1 MTKITQLEL
10 ELLREEQVTYM
21 PERVKIRRQYFL
33 GDNER
38 EYNDLS
44 SDVWARITPGFGFW
58 RAVADRY
65 QGITAFTIT
74 MPWDTDVRAS
84 DTIIDSHGRFYEVR
98 DTKDPSTYHTAL
110 QTLCDRVND
119 G

>member
-1 MTKITQLEL
+1 MTEITQLEL
-10 ELLREEQVTYM
+10 ELLREEQITYM
-21 PERVKIRRQYFL
+21 PERVKVRRTNFA

-38 EYNDLS
+38 DYETVHEGL
-44 SDVWARITPGFGFW
+44 WARITPGFGMW
-58 RAVADRY
+58 RVVADRF

-74 MPWDTDVRAS
+74 VPWDSDVRAA
-84 DTIIDSHGRFYEVR
+84 DAIIDAAGRVYEVR

-110 QTLCDRVND
+110 QLLCDRVND

>member
-1 MTKITQLEL
+1 MTEITQLEL
-10 ELLREEQVTYM
+10 DLLREEQITYM
-21 PERVKIRRQYFL
+21 PERVRIRRADFS

-38 EYNDLS
+38 DYFDHVL
-44 SDVWARITPGFGFW
+44 DVWARITPGFGFW

-74 MPWDTDVRAS
+74 LPWDTDVRAS
-84 DTIIDSHGRFYEVR
+84 DVIIDGNGRVYEVR
-98 DTKDPSTYHTAL
+98 DTQDPKTYHTAL
-110 QTLCDRVND
+110 RVLCDRVND

>member
-1 MTKITQLEL
+1 MTEITQLEL
-10 ELLREEQVTYM
+10 DLLREEQVTYM
-21 PERVKIRRQYFL
+21 PDQVKIRRTSFS

-38 EYNDLS
+38 DYETIAEK
-44 SDVWARITPGFGFW
+44 VWARITPGFGLW

-65 QGITAFTIT
+65 QGITAFTVT
-74 MPWDTDVRAS
+74 LPWDTDVHAS
-84 DTIIDSHGRFYEVR
+84 DAIIDATGRVYEVR

>member
-1 MTKITQLEL
+1 MTAITQLEL
-10 ELLREEQVTYM
+10 DLLREEQVTYM
-21 PERVKIRRQYFL
+21 PEKVKIRRADFA

-38 EYNDLS
+38 DYYTHLES
-44 SDVWARITPGFGFW
+44 VWARITPGFGFW
-58 RAVADRY
+58 RSVADRY

-74 MPWDTDVRAS
+74 LPWDTDVRAS
-84 DTIIDSHGRFYEVR
+84 DVILDSNGRFYEVR

-110 QTLCDRVND
+110 QVLCDRVND

>member
-1 MTKITQLEL
+1 MTEITQLEL
-10 ELLREEQVTYM
+10 ELLREEQITYM
-21 PERVKIRRQYFL
+21 PERVKIRRQDFA

-38 EYNDLS
+38 GYYDHLTK
-44 SDVWARITPGFGFW
+44 VWARITPGFGFW
-58 RAVADRY
+58 RNVADRY

-74 MPWDTDVRAS
+74 LPWDTDVKAS
-84 DTIIDSHGRFYEVR
+84 DVIIDSANRFYEVR

>member
-1 MTKITQLEL
+1 MTAITQLEL
-10 ELLREEQVTYM
+10 ELLREEQITYM
-21 PERVKIRRQYFL
+21 PEKVKIRRPRFA

-38 EYNDLS
+38 DYEDIAVK
-44 SDVWARITPGFGFW
+44 VWARLTPGFGFW
-58 RAVADRY
+58 RSVADRY

-74 MPWDTDVRAS
+74 MPWDTDCQAG
-84 DTIIDSHGRFYEVR
+84 DIIIDSSDRAYEVR

-110 QTLCDRVND
+110 QVLCDRISD

>member
-1 MTKITQLEL
+1 MTELTQLEL
-10 ELLREEQVTYM
+10 DLLREEQITYM
-21 PERVKIRRQYFL
+21 PERVKIRRVDFP

-38 EYNDLS
+38 EYGDHLT
-44 SDVWARITPGFGFW
+44 DVWARITPGFGFW
-58 RAVADRY
+58 RAVADRF

-74 MPWDTDVRAS
+74 MPWDTDVHAS
-84 DTIIDSHGRFYEVR
+84 DVIIDSHGRAYEVR

-110 QTLCDRVND
+110 QVLCDRVND

>member
-1 MTKITQLEL
+1 MTAITQLEL
-10 ELLREEQVTYM
+10 DLLREEQLTYM
-21 PERVKIRRQYFL
+21 PERVRIRRADFP

-38 EYNDLS
+38 EYIDHL
-44 SDVWARITPGFGFW
+44 DQVWARITPGFGFW

-74 MPWDTDVRAS
+74 MPWDTDVHSS
-84 DTIIDSHGRFYEVR
+84 DVILDSKGRVYEVR